1 MDSALISKKLFSGDF
16 HLRSVSA
23 GKSAIWKKFG
33 IVTDNDKNDLDFV
46 GCTKCY
52 HAFTYK
58 GRASSTAPM
67 ARHQCKVSQGQTL
80 LSPITT
86 TAKKTTTSATKKK
99 TMAEAC
105 VSMVCKDLRPFETVD
120 GEGFIQVIQTV
131 NINVISGCTV
141 SCSPQNL
148 INTLTMP
155 QPLTSSINTSSN
167 VILPCQTNLKQQ
179 AFF

>member
-1 MDSALISKKLFSGDF
+1 MLSFTITYLQEHWIQSHMDTLKMDSALISKKLFSGDL
-16 HLRSVSA
+16 HLRSVSS

-33 IVTDNDKNDLDFV
+33 IVTDNDNDLDFV
-46 GCTKCY
+46 ACTQCH

-80 LSPITT
+80 LAPITT
-86 TAKKTTTSATKKK
+86 TAKKTTTSATKKN
-99 TMAEAC
+99 TIAIAC

-131 NINVISGCTV
+131 SINFHCTYTV
-141 SCSPQNL
+141 SCSPQHL
-148 INTLTMP
+148 IT
-155 QPLTSSINTSSN
+155 
-167 VILPCQTNLKQQ
+167 
-179 AFF
+179 